1 MTHIIRCDVWYGTTT
16 ANRHVVGCVYGFAVG
31 DGETAKSRGGLGGG
45 GEDVKDFSGH
55 GRIQVTHGG

>member
-1 MTHIIRCDVWYGTTT
+1 MSHIIGRYVWDGTTAT
-16 ANRHVVGCVYGFAVG
+16 DRHVIRRIYGFAIG

-55 GRIQVTHGG
+55 GWVQVTHGG